1 MSVIFNEPP
10 EESGHSKEA
19 PYLCVV
25 SRRGHFS
32 NSFQVEGTG
41 LHAISGDLMSQE
53 RYLLMEETTFRR
65 FQLQSV
71 LMEVLKHGL

>member
-10 EESGHSKEA
+10 EESGHSKEV

-25 SRRGHFS
+25 SQQGHFS
-32 NSFQVEGTG
+32 DSFQVEGTG
-41 LHAISGDLMSQE
+41 LYAVSGDLMSQE
-53 RYLLMEETTFRR
+53 RYLLMKETTFRR

-71 LMEVLKHGL
+71 LLEVLEHGL